1 MKDLEN
7 LTGETLVQHIRK
19 TNRNKAAA
27 MGFADAAFAAAA
39 VLITAVRMDGDMDT
53 GTYVVALIILGG
65 LMVYMTVCCW
75 RFARVARD
83 PERAKLFRKYGT
95 PDDIAAQIAAG
106 MGRCIV
112 NTRKA
117 YVTDTFIMHK
127 SNIESFIPYS
137 HAVLAYKKEH
147 STNGI
152 KDGVFLTV
160 HDVYGDSF
168 DYPFPLSKKKA
179 EEMDRTAAAIA
190 AGAPMCRF
198 GYTGENLSYAKSVK
212 REIPERN

>member
-27 MGFADAAFAAAA
+27 MGIAGAAFIA
-39 VLITAVRMDGDMDT
+39 VILIITAVMLDGDMDT
-53 GTYVVALIILGG
+53 GTYVISLIICAGMAVFL
-65 LMVYMTVCCW
+65 TVCCW
-75 RFARVARD
+75 RYAKVARD
-83 PERAKLFRKYGT
+83 PEHAKLFCKYGT

-179 EEMDRTAAAIA
+179 DEMDRTAAAIA

-198 GYTGENLSYAKSVK
+198 GYTRENLNYAKSVK